1 MIEATDPRMFHPHV
15 ERNREPI
22 LAVLKRL
29 LPQRA
34 LVLELASGSGQ
45 HAAFFARALPRA
57 SWLPSDVDPKALA
70 SIAAFRAEAKVRNL
84 LAPVRL
90 DATAEV
96 WPVKRANAIICCNM
110 IHISPWGACRGLMA
124 GAGRVLLPG
133 GFLFLYGP
141 FKIDDHHTA
150 PSNQEFDAWLR
161 GQNPEWG
168 IRDLGEVRALASE
181 QGLTLAETVTM
192 PANNLSAIFRRT

>member
-45 HAAFFARALPRA
+45 HAAFFAKALPGA

-90 DATAEV
+90 DAAAEA

-124 GAGRVLLPG
+124 GTGRVLLPG